1 MFCGNVDDLVGLKLN
16 LDQRKALENSVTSS
30 FSLIQGPPGLH
41 FQCYCSEEETSENR
55 DNYVTYTRIDTFISY
70 LLYLIFTG
78 TGKTFTGVVLISIFC
93 SINKE
98 ICAKGG
104 KKRIVLFCG
113 PSNKSVDLVTGIVK
127 VFHYYF
133 SFFLQTLFSETARS
147 IFIEIS
153 DLININLNHIGFL
166 FFKLKS
172 FSSLTYLRF
181 NDFSR
186 VGLSV

>member
-16 LDQRKALENSVTSS
+16 LDQRKAIENSVTSS
-30 FSLIQGPPGLH
+30 FSLIQGPPGLY

-78 TGKTFTGVVLISIFC
+78 TGKTFTGVVLIGIFC

-127 VFHYYF
+127 VFHF
-133 SFFLQTLFSETARS
+133 KEMTFCAIITFLFSY
-147 IFIEIS
+147 
-153 DLININLNHIGFL
+153 
-166 FFKLKS
+166 KLCSRKRLGR
-172 FSSLTYLRF
+172 FS
-181 NDFSR
+181 
-186 VGLSV
+186 